1 MRFPNIAARDLERTD
16 YTLPDDLPGSWRLV
30 LMPFKRWQQ
39 IVVGAWIDALAPLMD
54 AHPELT
60 VWEVPTL
67 SSAWTPARGY
77 VDGGMRAGI
86 PDVDVRR
93 HTLTAYTPLN
103 QIAKALAIPGFD
115 EVQVFLLDSTGEIVW
130 RSAGE
135 PDPQKA
141 IALADALV
149 ADGEMRA

>member
-1 MRFPNIAARDLERTD
+1 MRFPSISARDLENAD
-16 YTLPDDLPGSWRLV
+16 YVLPDDLPGTWRLV

-39 IVVGAWIDALAPLMD
+39 IVVGAWIEALEPLTT
-54 AHPELT
+54 AYPELT

-67 SSAWTPARGY
+67 SSAWTAARGY
-77 VDGGMRAGI
+77 IDGGMRAGI

-103 QIAKALAIPGFD
+103 HVAKELDIPSFD
-115 EVQVFLLDSTGEIVW
+115 EVQVFLLDAAGEIVW

-135 PDPQKA
+135 PDTGKA
-141 IALADALV
+141 TALADVLA
-149 ADGEMRA
+149 AAGAGS